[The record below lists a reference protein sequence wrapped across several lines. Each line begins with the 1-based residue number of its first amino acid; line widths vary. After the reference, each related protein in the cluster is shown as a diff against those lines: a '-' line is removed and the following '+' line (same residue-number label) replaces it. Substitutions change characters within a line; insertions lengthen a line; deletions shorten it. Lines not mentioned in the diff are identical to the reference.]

1 MQTKMKVNTNFFERI
16 LQLIEYYKIESVNVF
31 ATKHLGYNASQK
43 INRLR
48 KTGNNP
54 SFDIIVDISNKFES
68 IDLNWLLTGDGNM
81 LKTEDNNSKVTEPAA
96 TYGKINDLKTIF
108 KLDDEQLNI
117 LDKYLEIKIKQVLNK
132 VELKIK

>member
-1 MQTKMKVNTNFFERI
+1 MKVNTNFFERI